1 MAEFD
6 EETFGPAAAIVRAA
20 DAEAAVALANR
31 TAFGLG
37 ASIWTADIAR
47 GTALARRVDAGAVFV
62 NAVVASDPRVPFGGI
77 KHSGYGR
84 ELGELGLREFTNAK
98 TIKVV
103 APERSEEH
111 TSELQ
116 SLMSNSFAVFC
127 L

>member
-62 NAVVASDPRVPFGGI
+62 NAVVASDPRVPFGGL

-84 ELGELGLREFTNAK
+84 ELGEQTGRASGRER
-98 TIKVV
+98 VC
-103 APERSEEH
+103 
-111 TSELQ
+111 Q
-116 SLMSNSFAVFC
+116 YG
-127 L
+127 